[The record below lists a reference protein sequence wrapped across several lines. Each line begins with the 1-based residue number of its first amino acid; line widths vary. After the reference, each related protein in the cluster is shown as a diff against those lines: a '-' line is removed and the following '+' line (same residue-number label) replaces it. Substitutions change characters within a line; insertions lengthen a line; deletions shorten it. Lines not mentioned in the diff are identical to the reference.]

1 MPTKDD
7 ALKLVDDFAAL
18 TPCPSVW
25 PKLDQATI
33 ADGLKER
40 IKDWNKID
48 QANTSL
54 CGPAEFARDIAE
66 DKPFD
71 YAKAVIDLYQTGQA
85 LIGTLSIKPRADLKT
100 APMVGR
106 VHQTDWI
113 LLASIRDS
121 DNWWFHLQAPNDNAT
136 SMTLPHSK
144 ENWLKRAGYTD
155 VINETN
161 LVACKDLP
169 NAIKANNLFKAGYK
183 VALFIHGNML
193 EAKTMND
200 LSPWPDHWVALT
212 SAMEIKSIN
221 MTRPGTLVNDQS
233 SSVKF
238 EIYTWGDGR
247 RKVPESGT
255 LTEYNFLNNYYGFI
269 ACRR

>member
-1 MPTKDD
+1 MPTRDD

-18 TPCPSVW
+18 APCPSVW

-33 ADGLKER
+33 AAGLKDR
-40 IKDWNKID
+40 IIDADHID

-54 CGPAEFARDIAE
+54 CGPAEFARDIAQ
-66 DKPFD
+66 DKPCD
-71 YAKAVIDLYQTGQA
+71 YAKAVIDLYKTGQA
-85 LIGTLSIKPRADLKT
+85 LIGTLIIKPRDDLKT
-100 APMVGR
+100 QPVVGR
-106 VHQTDWI
+106 VNQTDWI

-121 DNWWFHLQAPNDNAT
+121 DNWWFHLQAPNNKAS

-144 ENWLKRAGYTD
+144 ANWLKQAGYTD

-161 LVACKDLP
+161 LVVHKDL
-169 NAIKANNLFKAGYK
+169 ACAVKATNLFTSGYRI
-183 VALFIHGNML
+183 ALFISGNML
-193 EAKTMND
+193 DADTMGD
-200 LSPWPDHWVALT
+200 PSPWPDHWVALT
-212 SAMEIKSIN
+212 SPIAIKSIN
-221 MTRPGTLVNDQS
+221 MTRPGSLVDDKS

-247 RKVPESGT
+247 TAVPASGT
-255 LTEYNFLNNYYGFI
+255 LTEYNFLSNYYGFI